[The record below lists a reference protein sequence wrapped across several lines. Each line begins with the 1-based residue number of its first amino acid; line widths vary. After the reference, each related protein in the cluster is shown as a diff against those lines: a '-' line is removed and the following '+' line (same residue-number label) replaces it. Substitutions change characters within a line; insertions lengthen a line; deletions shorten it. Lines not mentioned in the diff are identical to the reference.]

1 MKSYN
6 PASLQPDHPVAV
18 LFALCRYG
26 QRETGVVRAF
36 FLLLIQQAT
45 ILQPQTPKAVEQF
58 YRRYHIKHQRVPTFE
73 EVRVAFEESLRA
85 FSEIYTLID
94 GLDELANLLELFLDV
109 LGFLIRSFENLK
121 ILTTSTPARS
131 LMRHPTFQDGRIL
144 IKNSNANTDLRL
156 FISREPNSGQLRRL
170 LANGNLWQEVEEN
183 IFKKADGMYV

>member
-1 MKSYN
+1 M
-6 PASLQPDHPVAV
+6 
-18 LFALCRYG
+18 LFAWCRYG
-26 QRETGVVRAF
+26 QRETGVIRAL

-58 YRRYHIKHQRVPTFE
+58 YRRCQIKHQRVPTIE

-94 GLDELANLLELFLDV
+94 GLDELANLLEPFLDV

-156 FISREPNSGQLRRL
+156 FISREPNSGQLRRH

>member
-1 MKSYN
+1 M
-6 PASLQPDHPVAV
+6 

-26 QRETGVVRAF
+26 QRETGVIRAL

-58 YRRYHIKHQRVPTFE
+58 YRRYQIKHQRVPTFE

-85 FSEIYTLID
+85 FREIYTLID
-94 GLDELANLLELFLDV
+94 GLDELANLLEPFLDL
-109 LGFLIRSFENLK
+109 LGVLIRPFENLK

-131 LMRHPTFQDGRIL
+131 LMRH
-144 IKNSNANTDLRL
+144 RL

-170 LANGNLWQEVEEN
+170 LSNGNLWQEVEEN